1 MATPMDVDC
10 PLTMVPAPQR
20 GEGRRTSFQDAA
32 IRVCDFKGLARPP
45 TFSGRDQDWPEFR
58 YRFESL
64 ATLLGFDQLLDQASK
79 VGFDGLDVDLFTEED
94 YAKSRFVHA
103 ILVQLCSGKALS
115 LVKLTPKVNGFDAWS
130 ALVHE
135 YEPELVSRYCAL
147 LAAILTPEWVPTTS
161 FIEQLIEWERL
172 VSRYELSSGQRLS
185 ESVKCAVI
193 LRWAPDTVKEVL
205 KTLPADV
212 VESYPRLRNALQQAR
227 VRALTYDSQG
237 RAQVPEH
244 RTTAVPMEVDALHK
258 GKGKGKGKTQQPAS
272 QSGKDR
278 IQCQWCGK
286 IGHVLKDCYKF
297 LEQGG
302 FDARRPVQKD
312 QPFSKGQG
320 VHALGDAPWNE
331 TLSGVWRMPE
341 AAMETQTE
349 WCMQLADAQPK
360 ASQDRLMVDSGAF
373 DHVCPVAFMPDV
385 PIQPMDG
392 DTSPAITADGTP
404 LVAIG
409 HKVVHCVLQT
419 GRRLRIRFKVMPLKR
434 PLLSVGRLRR
444 QGFGS
449 YFPPEP
455 SYQGGGEAFLT
466 HQGEKVPLQEHRGLF
481 FLDVCFPNVNALD
494 EQQGQPGLEDLI
506 EPLSWCPTCVASR
519 AADAKHGGYGFAAVS
534 PTKGRGSTGVI
545 QGMLRFLAEAGLTG
559 RLTLRSDQEMA
570 VQAVVQAVAAQRQAP
585 TMVEVTPKG
594 SSSSLGTGEKYI
606 RDLMSQVRVCCE
618 QVQQIWGQHL
628 AASSSL
634 MPWVV
639 AHAAWTMNRFSRDA
653 PYTKAQGHEYHG
665 AVFRFSEPVMVKNV
679 GNLTRLQPRWTP
691 GVWLGRTSDGDENL
705 AATAQGLLIGRSA
718 RAMERAVLPEDLL
731 AKAVAGMST
740 PRPQFEETE
749 PPQHPQDRQTPA
761 VHVGP
766 SRATGGAAAPRGVE
780 LRAFHQAMGRCT
792 PRRRQIRILS
802 LASVPRGATP
812 AEVKKAY
819 LEKAGFQFTKV
830 KSTLSVPMGIPT
842 LHFAT
847 LELWGIYA
855 TFNMTDLP
863 GGASCQDFHTPPY
876 LNSAVS
882 SFFTAG
888 TVLDEAEV
896 TVGMDKARLVAQ
908 EVAAGAGPEAFRAV
922 LFARVLSEPCGDP
935 PEPGFLITQVPR
947 HRNGPRC
954 PGCGDPGAMATPM
967 EVDCPLTMVPAPQRG
982 EGRRTSFQDAA
993 IRVCDFKGLA
1003 RPPTFSGRDQDW
1015 PEFRYR
1021 FESLATLLGF
1031 DQLLDQASKVGFDGL
1046 DVDLFTEEDYA
1057 KSRFVHAILVQLCSG
1072 KALSL
1077 VKLTPKVN
1085 GFDAWSA
1092 LVHEYEP
1099 ELVSR
1104 YCALLAAILT
1114 PEWAPTTSFIEQLIE
1129 WERLVSRY
1137 ELSSGQRLAESV
1149 KCAVILRWAP
1159 DTVKEVLKTL
1169 PADVVESY
1177 PRLRNA
1183 LQQAR
1188 VRALTYDS
1196 QGRAQVP
1203 EHRTTAVPMEVDALN
1218 KGKGK
1223 GKGKTQQPVSQSGK
1237 DRIQCQWCG
1246 KIGHVLKDCYKF
1258 LEQGGFDA
1266 RRPVQKDQPQGVHAL
1281 GDAPWNE
1288 TLSGVWKMPDAA
1300 METQPEWCMQLADAQ
1315 PKASQDRLMVDSG
1328 AFDHVCPV
1336 AFMPDVPI
1344 QPMDGD
1350 TSPAITADGTPL
1362 VAIGHK
1368 VVHCVLQTG
1377 RRLRIRFK
1385 VMPIKRPLLSVG
1397 RLRRQGFG
1405 SYFPP
1410 EPSYQGGGEAFLT
1423 HQGEKVPLQ
1432 EHRGLFFLD
1441 GRGSTGV
1448 IQGML
1453 RFLAEAGLTGRLTL
1467 RSDQEMAVQAVVQA
1481 VAAQRQAPTMVE
1493 VTPKGSSSSLGTGE
1507 KYIRDLMSQVRV
1519 CCEQVQ
1525 QIWGQHLAA
1534 SSSLMPWVVAHAAWT
1549 MNRFSR
1555 DAPYTKAQGHEYHG
1569 AVFRFSE
1576 PVMVKNVGN
1585 LTRLQPRWTPG
1596 VWLGRTSDGD
1606 ENLAAT
1612 AQGLLIGRSA
1622 RAMERAVLPE
1632 DLLAK
1637 AVAGMS
1643 TPRPQVEE
1651 TELPQYPQDRQ
1662 TPAVHVGP
1670 SRATGGAAAPRGVE
1684 LRAFHQAMGRTPGCV
1699 ACDEPGGKQHTAKC
1713 KWRRAHWQEQA
1724 AETASEPTAKR
1735 RAVEVPEEDAGLV
1748 PRRITGKSLAPSW
1761 APAGPGDEE
1770 MPGTGAKRTAED
1782 DGAWEQE
1789 EVEARL
1795 RTEPD
1800 EEMAEQEIAVVNH
1813 SSKTE
1818 PPWHSDRD
1826 GSLLDPDQL
1835 RRLTNVC
1842 AELGQT
1848 LVGMLLCDS
1857 SAALAVP
1864 YRRGTG
1870 RMRHLEAKDLWLQEE
1885 FRRGHIK
1892 FQKIATADHVADL
1905 LTKPLTG
1912 PAMRGLCADLGLMLQ
1927 PGELRDEVNVLEAH
1941 PPPTC
1946 ERCQRLAEYDC
1957 TYAGQLFWRC
1967 PGCHRTKSWHAYQ
1980 RGWTLWQEE
1989 GVPASSRDDQQPL
2002 PPTTRRT
2009 ATTAR
2014 TGRSRTV
2021 ASSSPPSPVTQVYVT
2036 TGATDL
2042 CEGAAGQEAC
2052 NPQAQQP

>member
-1 MATPMDVDC
+1 LAAMPHAMRELLSSDAGPSDIAGLLAEEDEQDAELNVREISAGRSQDEELRQQRGFNLRVAGKAALVFAGLGTVALAGVTFGRPTENPEFSSGNSLWSLESAMAYEVLQGESQCADTPGWANGHYQCNSNGAPDEEIQGAPVRERDAQCPGCGDPGAMATPMDVDC
-10 PLTMVPAPQR
+10 PLTMVPTPQR

-94 YAKSRFVHA
+94 HAKSRFVHA

-115 LVKLTPKVNGFDAWS
+115 LTKLTPKVNGFDAWS

-205 KTLPADV
+205 
-212 VESYPRLRNALQQAR
+212 R
-227 VRALTYDSQG
+227 
-237 RAQVPEH
+237 
-244 RTTAVPMEVDALHK
+244 
-258 GKGKGKGKTQQPAS
+258 
-272 QSGKDR
+272 
-278 IQCQWCGK
+278 
-286 IGHVLKDCYKF
+286 
-297 LEQGG
+297 
-302 FDARRPVQKD
+302 
-312 QPFSKGQG
+312 
-320 VHALGDAPWNE
+320 
-331 TLSGVWRMPE
+331 
-341 AAMETQTE
+341 
-349 WCMQLADAQPK
+349 
-360 ASQDRLMVDSGAF
+360 
-373 DHVCPVAFMPDV
+373 
-385 PIQPMDG
+385 
-392 DTSPAITADGTP
+392 
-404 LVAIG
+404 
-409 HKVVHCVLQT
+409 
-419 GRRLRIRFKVMPLKR
+419 
-434 PLLSVGRLRR
+434 
-444 QGFGS
+444 
-449 YFPPEP
+449 
-455 SYQGGGEAFLT
+455 
-466 HQGEKVPLQEHRGLF
+466 
-481 FLDVCFPNVNALD
+481 
-494 EQQGQPGLEDLI
+494 
-506 EPLSWCPTCVASR
+506 
-519 AADAKHGGYGFAAVS
+519 
-534 PTKGRGSTGVI
+534 
-545 QGMLRFLAEAGLTG
+545 
-559 RLTLRSDQEMA
+559 
-570 VQAVVQAVAAQRQAP
+570 
-585 TMVEVTPKG
+585 
-594 SSSSLGTGEKYI
+594 
-606 RDLMSQVRVCCE
+606 
-618 QVQQIWGQHL
+618 
-628 AASSSL
+628 
-634 MPWVV
+634 
-639 AHAAWTMNRFSRDA
+639 
-653 PYTKAQGHEYHG
+653 
-665 AVFRFSEPVMVKNV
+665 
-679 GNLTRLQPRWTP
+679 
-691 GVWLGRTSDGDENL
+691 
-705 AATAQGLLIGRSA
+705 
-718 RAMERAVLPEDLL
+718 
-731 AKAVAGMST
+731 
-740 PRPQFEETE
+740 
-749 PPQHPQDRQTPA
+749 
-761 VHVGP
+761 
-766 SRATGGAAAPRGVE
+766 
-780 LRAFHQAMGRCT
+780 
-792 PRRRQIRILS
+792 
-802 LASVPRGATP
+802 
-812 AEVKKAY
+812 
-819 LEKAGFQFTKV
+819 
-830 KSTLSVPMGIPT
+830 
-842 LHFAT
+842 
-847 LELWGIYA
+847 
-855 TFNMTDLP
+855 
-863 GGASCQDFHTPPY
+863 
-876 LNSAVS
+876 
-882 SFFTAG
+882 
-888 TVLDEAEV
+888 
-896 TVGMDKARLVAQ
+896 
-908 EVAAGAGPEAFRAV
+908 
-922 LFARVLSEPCGDP
+922 
-935 PEPGFLITQVPR
+935 
-947 HRNGPRC
+947 
-954 PGCGDPGAMATPM
+954 
-967 EVDCPLTMVPAPQRG
+967 
-982 EGRRTSFQDAA
+982 
-993 IRVCDFKGLA
+993 
-1003 RPPTFSGRDQDW
+1003 
-1015 PEFRYR
+1015 
-1021 FESLATLLGF
+1021 
-1031 DQLLDQASKVGFDGL
+1031 
-1046 DVDLFTEEDYA
+1046 
-1057 KSRFVHAILVQLCSG
+1057 
-1072 KALSL
+1072 
-1077 VKLTPKVN
+1077 
-1085 GFDAWSA
+1085 
-1092 LVHEYEP
+1092 
-1099 ELVSR
+1099 
-1104 YCALLAAILT
+1104 
-1114 PEWAPTTSFIEQLIE
+1114 
-1129 WERLVSRY
+1129 
-1137 ELSSGQRLAESV
+1137 
-1149 KCAVILRWAP
+1149 
-1159 DTVKEVLKTL
+1159 TL

-1223 GKGKTQQPVSQSGK
+1223 GKGKTQQPASQSGK

-1246 KIGHVLKDCYKF
+1246 KMGHVLKDCYKF

-1266 RRPVQKDQPQGVHAL
+1266 RKPVQKDQPFSKGQGVHAL

-1300 METQPEWCMQLADAQ
+1300 METQPQWCMQLADAQ

-1410 EPSYQGGGEAFLT
+1410 EPSYQGGGDAFLT

-1441 GRGSTGV
+1441 VCFPNVNALDEQQGQPGPEDFIEPLSWCPTCVASRAADDPHRRQPAEEDSVPVVECDYGYVQTGQPGDATVPVFVAKAKHGGYGFAAVSPTKGRGSTGV

-1525 QIWGQHLAA
+1525 QIWGQRLAA

-1576 PVMVKNVGN
+1576 PVMVKNVGS

-1622 RAMERAVLPE
+1622 RVMDRAVLPE

-1651 TELPQYPQDRQ
+1651 TELPQPPQDRQ

-1670 SRATGGAAAPRGVE
+1670 ARATGGAAAPRGVE
-1684 LRAFHQAMGRTPGCV
+1684 LRAFHQAMGKTPGCV

-1724 AETASEPTAKR
+1724 AETASEPATKR
-1735 RAVEVPEEDAGLV
+1735 RAVEVPEEDASLV
-1748 PRRITGKSLAPSW
+1748 PRRITGKNLAPSW
-1761 APAGPGDEE
+1761 APAPAGPGDEE

-1789 EVEARL
+1789 EAEARL

-1826 GSLLDPDQL
+1826 GSLLDSDQVEQGMAKERQSLRDFDVYTEVDESEPERLGAKIVPSAWVLGAKHGGVKARLVAQQVNTGNWADTFAATPSGCAHRLLLLVAARKQWPVQLGDVSTAFLHASLPEPVYLRPPATERKPGKVWKLAKALYGLRQSPQLFQQFLADQLAHLGWRRLITEPQLFVHEPTGTGRLMKEIEGPVKMKWTDTVTEDQWVRFLGKEYRRVKDGFAVRVPPVYYEKLLEMFRLETCRSVVSPAENVSDHGTKGESLSDQQVSQYRSAVGKLMWLIHERADLAYVVKELARNLREPTTVEWGRLKRCLRYVRGTTNAEQHLTYNPQESETLLQVMVDANWARDGGRKSTSGGVLLLQGFPLEHWSKTQANIALSSGEAELYAMNSGAVEL

-1892 FQKIATADHVADL
+1892 FQKIATADNVADL

-1912 PAMRGLCADLGLMLQ
+1912 PGMRGLCTDLGLMLQ

-1967 PGCHRTKSWHAYQ
+1967 PGCNRTKSWRAYQ
-1980 RGWTLWQEE
+1980 RGWTGWQEE

-2009 ATTAR
+2009 STTTR
-2014 TGRSRTV
+2014 TGPNRATGGLP
-2021 ASSSPPSPVTQVYVT
+2021 SSVTQVHVT
-2036 TGATDL
+2036 TGATDVRAPLGAQVDASSQDPVLQQSLATRRQIDYLAAL
-2042 CEGAAGQEAC
+2042 CRRRGRDEATVLRPGLTKAQASGTSELRMRRRRGEHATDGGQPPNGRLA
-2052 NPQAQQP
+2052 

>member
-10 PLTMVPAPQR
+10 PLTMIPVQAQR
-20 GEGRRTSFQDAA
+20 GEGKRATSFQDAA

-115 LVKLTPKVNGFDAWS
+115 LVKLTPKTNGFDAWS

-272 QSGKDR
+272 QAGKDR

-286 IGHVLKDCYKF
+286 MGHVLKDCYKF

-320 VHALGDAPWNE
+320 KGSTNKQRQGQGQPQQPPEEPFTGACFTCGKRGHRAAACRQGVHALGDVPWNE

-341 AAMETQTE
+341 AAMETQPE
-349 WCMQLADAQPK
+349 WCMQLADVQPK

-373 DHVCPVAFMPDV
+373 DHVCPVTFMPDV

-409 HKVVHCVLQT
+409 HKVVRCVLQT
-419 GRRLRIRFKVMPLKR
+419 GRRLRIRFKVMPIKR

-466 HQGEKVPLQEHRGLF
+466 HRGEKVPLQEHRGLF
-481 FLDVCFPNVNALD
+481 FLAVCFPNVNALD
-494 EQQGQPGLEDLI
+494 EQQGQPGLEDFI
-506 EPLSWCPTCVASR
+506 EPLSQQQRQQNKRRVQQQQQAEQDEVMPLPSPQERQQHDKTHLPYQGWCPTCVASR
-519 AADAKHGGYGFAAVS
+519 AADDPHRRQPAEEDSVPVVECDYGYIQTGQPDDATVPVFVAKAKHGGYGFAAVS
-534 PTKGRGSTGVI
+534 PAKGRGSTGVI

-639 AHAAWTMNRFSRDA
+639 THAAWTMNRFSRDA

-749 PPQHPQDRQTPA
+749 
-761 VHVGP
+761 
-766 SRATGGAAAPRGVE
+766 
-780 LRAFHQAMGRCT
+780 
-792 PRRRQIRILS
+792 
-802 LASVPRGATP
+802 
-812 AEVKKAY
+812 
-819 LEKAGFQFTKV
+819 
-830 KSTLSVPMGIPT
+830 
-842 LHFAT
+842 
-847 LELWGIYA
+847 
-855 TFNMTDLP
+855 
-863 GGASCQDFHTPPY
+863 
-876 LNSAVS
+876 
-882 SFFTAG
+882 
-888 TVLDEAEV
+888 
-896 TVGMDKARLVAQ
+896 
-908 EVAAGAGPEAFRAV
+908 
-922 LFARVLSEPCGDP
+922 
-935 PEPGFLITQVPR
+935 
-947 HRNGPRC
+947 
-954 PGCGDPGAMATPM
+954 
-967 EVDCPLTMVPAPQRG
+967 
-982 EGRRTSFQDAA
+982 
-993 IRVCDFKGLA
+993 
-1003 RPPTFSGRDQDW
+1003 
-1015 PEFRYR
+1015 
-1021 FESLATLLGF
+1021 
-1031 DQLLDQASKVGFDGL
+1031 
-1046 DVDLFTEEDYA
+1046 
-1057 KSRFVHAILVQLCSG
+1057 
-1072 KALSL
+1072 
-1077 VKLTPKVN
+1077 
-1085 GFDAWSA
+1085 
-1092 LVHEYEP
+1092 
-1099 ELVSR
+1099 
-1104 YCALLAAILT
+1104 
-1114 PEWAPTTSFIEQLIE
+1114 
-1129 WERLVSRY
+1129 
-1137 ELSSGQRLAESV
+1137 
-1149 KCAVILRWAP
+1149 
-1159 DTVKEVLKTL
+1159 
-1169 PADVVESY
+1169 
-1177 PRLRNA
+1177 
-1183 LQQAR
+1183 
-1188 VRALTYDS
+1188 
-1196 QGRAQVP
+1196 
-1203 EHRTTAVPMEVDALN
+1203 
-1218 KGKGK
+1218 
-1223 GKGKTQQPVSQSGK
+1223 
-1237 DRIQCQWCG
+1237 
-1246 KIGHVLKDCYKF
+1246 
-1258 LEQGGFDA
+1258 
-1266 RRPVQKDQPQGVHAL
+1266 
-1281 GDAPWNE
+1281 
-1288 TLSGVWKMPDAA
+1288 
-1300 METQPEWCMQLADAQ
+1300 
-1315 PKASQDRLMVDSG
+1315 
-1328 AFDHVCPV
+1328 
-1336 AFMPDVPI
+1336 
-1344 QPMDGD
+1344 
-1350 TSPAITADGTPL
+1350 
-1362 VAIGHK
+1362 
-1368 VVHCVLQTG
+1368 
-1377 RRLRIRFK
+1377 
-1385 VMPIKRPLLSVG
+1385 
-1397 RLRRQGFG
+1397 
-1405 SYFPP
+1405 
-1410 EPSYQGGGEAFLT
+1410 
-1423 HQGEKVPLQ
+1423 
-1432 EHRGLFFLD
+1432 
-1441 GRGSTGV
+1441 
-1448 IQGML
+1448 
-1453 RFLAEAGLTGRLTL
+1453 
-1467 RSDQEMAVQAVVQA
+1467 
-1481 VAAQRQAPTMVE
+1481 
-1493 VTPKGSSSSLGTGE
+1493 
-1507 KYIRDLMSQVRV
+1507 
-1519 CCEQVQ
+1519 
-1525 QIWGQHLAA
+1525 
-1534 SSSLMPWVVAHAAWT
+1534 
-1549 MNRFSR
+1549 
-1555 DAPYTKAQGHEYHG
+1555 
-1569 AVFRFSE
+1569 
-1576 PVMVKNVGN
+1576 
-1585 LTRLQPRWTPG
+1585 
-1596 VWLGRTSDGD
+1596 
-1606 ENLAAT
+1606 
-1612 AQGLLIGRSA
+1612 
-1622 RAMERAVLPE
+1622 
-1632 DLLAK
+1632 
-1637 AVAGMS
+1637 
-1643 TPRPQVEE
+1643 
-1651 TELPQYPQDRQ
+1651 LPQPAQDRQ

-1713 KWRRAHWQEQA
+1713 KWRRAHRQEQA
-1724 AETASEPTAKR
+1724 AETTSEPTTKR
-1735 RAVEVPEEDAGLV
+1735 RAVEVPEEDVGLV

-1761 APAGPGDEE
+1761 APSWAPAPAGPGDEGPGDEE

-1789 EVEARL
+1789 EAEARL
-1795 RTEPD
+1795 RPEPD

-1826 GSLLDPDQL
+1826 GSLLDPGQVEQGMAKERQSLRDFHVYTEVDESEPESLGAKIVPSAWVLGAKHGGVKARLVAQQVNTGGWADTFAATPSGCAHRLLLLVAARKQWPVQLGDVSTAFLHASLPQPVYLRPPATERKPGKVWKLAKALYGLRQSPQLFQQFLADQLAHLGWRRLITEPQLFVHEPTGAMATIHADDMLLTVPAKARARLMKEIEGPVKMKWTDTVTEDQWVRFLGKEYRRIKDGFAVRVPPEYYEKLLEMFRLETCRSVVSPAENVSDHGTKGESLSDQQVSQYRTAVGRLMWLIHERADLAYVVKELARNLREPTTAEWGRLKRCLRYVRGTTSAEQHLTYNPQEPETRLQVMVDANWARDGGRKSTSGGVLLLQGFPLEHWSKTQANIALSSGEAELYAMNSGAIEL
-1835 RRLTNVC
+1835 RRLSNVC

-1892 FQKIATADHVADL
+1892 FQKIATADNVADL

-1912 PAMRGLCADLGLMLQ
+1912 PAMRGLCTDLGLMLQ

-1967 PGCHRTKSWHAYQ
+1967 PGCNRTKSWHAYQ
-1980 RGWTLWQEE
+1980 RGWTVWQDD
-1989 GVPASSRDDQQPL
+1989 GAPASSRDDQQPL
-2002 PPTTRRT
+2002 PPTPRRT

-2021 ASSSPPSPVTQVYVT
+2021 ASSTTGSPPSPVTQVYVT
-2036 TGATDL
+2036 TGSTDSGAPLGAQLDANSADPALQQSLATRRQIDYLAGL
-2042 CEGAAGQEAC
+2042 CRRRGRDEATVLR
-2052 NPQAQQP
+2052 PGLTKAQASAWIDQLR

>member
-1 MATPMDVDC
+1 MLLPTAGRNCILSVHVWLCLRNKQRQSTTKKGVSQPLFVSHFAFRLLLLLLLHLLLLVLLSLSVREFPGSPRLKLLGAMAPKAKSRAGQSSTAKWHAARLGLGRVIVLAGLSATCSSHVVAPCGDPPEPGFLITQVPRTRRGPRCPGCGDPGAMAIPMDVDC
-10 PLTMVPAPQR
+10 PLTMVPTPLR

-244 RTTAVPMEVDALHK
+244 RTTAVPMEVDALNK

-286 IGHVLKDCYKF
+286 MGHVLKDCYKF

-302 FDARRPVQKD
+302 FDARKPVQKE
-312 QPFSKGQG
+312 PFTGTCFTCGKRGHRAAACRQG
-320 VHALGDAPWNE
+320 VHALSDAPWNE
-331 TLSGVWRMPE
+331 TLSGVWKMPD
-341 AAMETQTE
+341 AAMETQPE
-349 WCMQLADAQPK
+349 WCMQLADPQPK

-419 GRRLRIRFKVMPLKR
+419 GRRLRIRFKVMPIKR

-494 EQQGQPGLEDLI
+494 EQQGQPGPEDFI

-519 AADAKHGGYGFAAVS
+519 AADDPHRRQPAEEDSVPVVECDYGYIQTGQPDDATIPVFVAKAKHGGYGFAAVS
-534 PTKGRGSTGVI
+534 PTKGRGSAGVI

-718 RAMERAVLPEDLL
+718 RAMERTVLPEDLL

-740 PRPQFEETE
+740 PRPQ
-749 PPQHPQDRQTPA
+749 
-761 VHVGP
+761 
-766 SRATGGAAAPRGVE
+766 
-780 LRAFHQAMGRCT
+780 L
-792 PRRRQIRILS
+792 
-802 LASVPRGATP
+802 
-812 AEVKKAY
+812 
-819 LEKAGFQFTKV
+819 
-830 KSTLSVPMGIPT
+830 
-842 LHFAT
+842 
-847 LELWGIYA
+847 
-855 TFNMTDLP
+855 
-863 GGASCQDFHTPPY
+863 
-876 LNSAVS
+876 
-882 SFFTAG
+882 
-888 TVLDEAEV
+888 
-896 TVGMDKARLVAQ
+896 
-908 EVAAGAGPEAFRAV
+908 
-922 LFARVLSEPCGDP
+922 
-935 PEPGFLITQVPR
+935 
-947 HRNGPRC
+947 
-954 PGCGDPGAMATPM
+954 
-967 EVDCPLTMVPAPQRG
+967 
-982 EGRRTSFQDAA
+982 
-993 IRVCDFKGLA
+993 
-1003 RPPTFSGRDQDW
+1003 
-1015 PEFRYR
+1015 
-1021 FESLATLLGF
+1021 
-1031 DQLLDQASKVGFDGL
+1031 
-1046 DVDLFTEEDYA
+1046 
-1057 KSRFVHAILVQLCSG
+1057 
-1072 KALSL
+1072 
-1077 VKLTPKVN
+1077 
-1085 GFDAWSA
+1085 
-1092 LVHEYEP
+1092 
-1099 ELVSR
+1099 
-1104 YCALLAAILT
+1104 
-1114 PEWAPTTSFIEQLIE
+1114 
-1129 WERLVSRY
+1129 
-1137 ELSSGQRLAESV
+1137 
-1149 KCAVILRWAP
+1149 
-1159 DTVKEVLKTL
+1159 
-1169 PADVVESY
+1169 
-1177 PRLRNA
+1177 
-1183 LQQAR
+1183 
-1188 VRALTYDS
+1188 
-1196 QGRAQVP
+1196 
-1203 EHRTTAVPMEVDALN
+1203 
-1218 KGKGK
+1218 
-1223 GKGKTQQPVSQSGK
+1223 
-1237 DRIQCQWCG
+1237 
-1246 KIGHVLKDCYKF
+1246 
-1258 LEQGGFDA
+1258 
-1266 RRPVQKDQPQGVHAL
+1266 
-1281 GDAPWNE
+1281 
-1288 TLSGVWKMPDAA
+1288 
-1300 METQPEWCMQLADAQ
+1300 
-1315 PKASQDRLMVDSG
+1315 
-1328 AFDHVCPV
+1328 
-1336 AFMPDVPI
+1336 
-1344 QPMDGD
+1344 
-1350 TSPAITADGTPL
+1350 
-1362 VAIGHK
+1362 
-1368 VVHCVLQTG
+1368 
-1377 RRLRIRFK
+1377 
-1385 VMPIKRPLLSVG
+1385 
-1397 RLRRQGFG
+1397 
-1405 SYFPP
+1405 
-1410 EPSYQGGGEAFLT
+1410 
-1423 HQGEKVPLQ
+1423 
-1432 EHRGLFFLD
+1432 
-1441 GRGSTGV
+1441 
-1448 IQGML
+1448 
-1453 RFLAEAGLTGRLTL
+1453 
-1467 RSDQEMAVQAVVQA
+1467 
-1481 VAAQRQAPTMVE
+1481 
-1493 VTPKGSSSSLGTGE
+1493 
-1507 KYIRDLMSQVRV
+1507 
-1519 CCEQVQ
+1519 
-1525 QIWGQHLAA
+1525 
-1534 SSSLMPWVVAHAAWT
+1534 
-1549 MNRFSR
+1549 
-1555 DAPYTKAQGHEYHG
+1555 
-1569 AVFRFSE
+1569 
-1576 PVMVKNVGN
+1576 
-1585 LTRLQPRWTPG
+1585 
-1596 VWLGRTSDGD
+1596 
-1606 ENLAAT
+1606 
-1612 AQGLLIGRSA
+1612 
-1622 RAMERAVLPE
+1622 
-1632 DLLAK
+1632 
-1637 AVAGMS
+1637 
-1643 TPRPQVEE
+1643 EE
-1651 TELPQYPQDRQ
+1651 TELPQPPQNRQ
-1662 TPAVHVGP
+1662 TPAVRVGP
-1670 SRATGGAAAPRGVE
+1670 SRGTGGAAAPRGVE

-1724 AETASEPTAKR
+1724 AETASEPATKR
-1735 RAVEVPEEDAGLV
+1735 RAVEVPEEDASLV

-1761 APAGPGDEE
+1761 APAPAGPGDEGPGDEE

-1782 DGAWEQE
+1782 DAAWEQE

-1826 GSLLDPDQL
+1826 GSLLDPEQVEQGMAKERQSLRDFDVYTEVDESEPERLGAKIVPSAWVLGAKHGGVKARLVAQQVNTGNWADTFAATPSGCAHRLLLLVAARKQWPVQLGDVSTAFLHASLPEPVYLRPPATERKPGKVWKLAKALYGLRQSPQLFQQFLADELAHLGWRRLITEPQLFVHEPTGAMATIHADDMLLTVPAKARTRLMKEIEGPVKMKWTDTVTEDQWVRFLGKEYRRVKDGFAVRVPPEYYEKLLEMFRLETCRSVVSPAENVSDHGTKGESLSDQQVSQYRTAVGKLMWLIHERADLAYVVKELARNLREPTTVEWGRLKRCLRYVRGTTNAEQHLTYNPQEPETLLQVMVDANWARDGGRKSTSGGVLLLQGFPLEHWSKTQANIALSSGEAELYAMNSGAIEL
-1835 RRLTNVC
+1835 RRLSNVC

-1892 FQKIATADHVADL
+1892 FQKIATADNVADL

-1912 PAMRGLCADLGLMLQ
+1912 PAMRGLCTDLGLMLQ

-1967 PGCHRTKSWHAYQ
+1967 PGCNRTKSWHAYQ
-1980 RGWTLWQEE
+1980 RGWTVWQDN
-1989 GVPASSRDDQQPL
+1989 GASASSRDDQQPL

-2014 TGRSRTV
+2014 TGRSRTTG
-2021 ASSSPPSPVTQVYVT
+2021 SLPSPVTQVYVT

-2042 CEGAAGQEAC
+2042 RAPLGAQVDANSANPVLQQSLATRRQIDYLAGLCRRRGRDETTVLRPGLTKA
-2052 NPQAQQP
+2052 QASAWIDQLR